1 MKVSNSGHIRASY
14 AAVGLGLMC
23 LSACNFRP
31 PQVGPT
37 ETFPVN
43 VDLGTAERSKLELD
57 LAAGELHLRGGDGPQ
72 LLQGS
77 IEYNVPAWKPV
88 VHTAVIGSSTDIT
101 IKQPEGHHGGPG
113 VRYVWNLEVNKDVLL
128 DVAVNCGAGQE
139 HLNLGDTKLRSVN
152 LQIGAGQ
159 VELDLRGH
167 PTRDYDVA
175 VRGGVGQATV
185 HLPHDVGVWAEAH
198 GGIGH
203 IEVQGLSKKG
213 NHWEN
218 AGYDQAKVNVHVKV
232 EGGIGQ
238 IQLLAD

>member
-1 MKVSNSGHIRASY
+1 MRVSTSGYIHSAY
-14 AAVGLGLMC
+14 GVLGVAVLC
-23 LSACNFRP
+23 LCGCNFRP
-31 PQVGPT
+31 ARVGPM
-37 ETFPVN
+37 ETFPIN

-57 LAAGELHLRGGDGPQ
+57 LAAGELHLRGGNGPQ
-72 LLQGS
+72 LLKGA
-77 IEYNVPAWKPV
+77 IEYNVPEWKPV
-88 VHTAVIGSSTDIT
+88 VHTAVIGSSTDVT
-101 IKQPEGHHGGPG
+101 IKQPEGHHGGPK

-139 HLNLGDTKLRSVN
+139 HLELGNAKLRSVN

-167 PTRDYDVA
+167 PTRDYDVS
-175 VRGGVGQATV
+175 VRGGVGQAVV
-185 HLPHDVGVWAEAH
+185 HLPQDVGIWAEAH

-203 IEVQGLSKKG
+203 IEVQGLSKKA

-218 AGYDQAKVNVHVKV
+218 AAYDQAKVNVHVKV

>member
-1 MKVSNSGHIRASY
+1 MRVSKSGHIQTAC
-14 AAVGLGLMC
+14 AALGIAF
-23 LSACNFRP
+23 LSLCACDFHP

-43 VDLGTAERSKLELD
+43 VELGNAERSKLELD
-57 LAAGELHLRGGDGPQ
+57 LAAGELHLRGGQGPQ

-88 VHTAVIGSSTDIT
+88 VHTAVIGSSTDVT
-101 IKQPEGHHGGPG
+101 IKQPEGRHGGPK
-113 VRYVWNLEVNKDVLL
+113 VRYVWNLEVNRDVLL
-128 DVAVNCGAGQE
+128 DVTVNCGAGQE
-139 HLNLGDTKLRSVN
+139 HLELGNTKLRSVN
-152 LQIGAGQ
+152 VQIGAGQ

-167 PTRDYDVA
+167 PTRDYDVS
-175 VRGGVGQATV
+175 VRGGVGQAVV
-185 HLPHDVGVWAEAH
+185 HLPQDVGIWAEAH

-213 NHWEN
+213 DHWEN
-218 AGYDQAKVNVHVKV
+218 SNYDLAKVNVHVKV

-238 IQLLAD
+238 IQLLAE

>member
-1 MKVSNSGHIRASY
+1 MKVSTSGQMHSAY
-14 AAVGLGLMC
+14 AVLGVAVLC
-23 LSACNFRP
+23 LSGCNFRP
-31 PQVGPT
+31 ARVGPL

-57 LAAGELHLRGGDGPQ
+57 LAAGQLNLRGGDGPQ
-72 LLQGS
+72 LLKGA
-77 IEYNVPAWKPV
+77 IEYNVPEWKPM

-101 IKQPEGHHGGPG
+101 IKQPEGHHGGPK

-139 HLNLGDTKLRSVN
+139 HLELGNTKLRSVN

-167 PTRDYDVA
+167 PTRDYDVS
-175 VRGGVGQATV
+175 VRGGVGQAV
-185 HLPHDVGVWAEAH
+185 LHLPQDVGIWAEAH

-218 AGYDQAKVNVHVKV
+218 TSYDQAKVNVHVKV